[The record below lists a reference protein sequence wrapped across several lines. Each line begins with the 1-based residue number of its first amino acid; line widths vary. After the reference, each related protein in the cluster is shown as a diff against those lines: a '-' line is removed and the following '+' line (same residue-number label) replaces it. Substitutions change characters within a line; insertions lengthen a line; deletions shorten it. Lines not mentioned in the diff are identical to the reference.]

1 MRKMLTFVA
10 VVALAACDSATASN
24 REVENGRGAQAQ
36 APAGASFSGGASHRA
51 AIASVRLRV
60 AGTPALYTARAVST
74 DGGEVTVEIR
84 SSTGGFSALTSGT
97 FEDTDTG
104 TGEAN
109 QDFQATAGTRYLI
122 IAYPS
127 SGGGATLDATHAS
140 FIEIEP

>member
-1 MRKMLTFVA
+1 MKRMITLMA
-10 VVALAACDSATASN
+10 VVALAACDSATGSD
-24 REVENGRGAQAQ
+24 REARGTSGAEAR

-60 AGTPALYTARAVST
+60 SGTPALYTARAVST

-84 SSTGGFSALTSGT
+84 SSAGGFSSLTSGS
-97 FEDTDTG
+97 FEDSDTG

-109 QDFQATAGTRYLI
+109 QDFQVTAGTRYLI

-140 FIEIEP
+140 FVEIEP